1 MATLVS
7 AKMVKNTVKII
18 QKNSLHLK
26 KKKEKKK
33 KKKKK
38 KKISTKKKKK
48 KKKRYK
54 QKYRCNLDAKLAE
67 N

>member
-26 KKKEKKK
+26 KKKKEKKK
-33 KKKKK
+33 KKK
-38 KKISTKKKKK
+38 IPTKKKKK